1 MKTKEEIRKKRNK
14 LRFLLEKIEGKV
26 LSKKTNTRIE
36 IVKFLKED
44 KGLKK
49 EKFRKFSEKYD
60 LNNTSDFMLANMMTI
75 VAEEYKTKI
84 EVLSWVLGE
93 EN

>member
-44 KGLKK
+44 MGLKK